1 MELRQAVDWGRLFLS
16 SKDEISASNQA
27 GLPFNVCLISK
38 ELGRGCFA
46 NQTIL
51 VNTVILFT
59 RPLASVLR
67 DEFVRDHCSFCF
79 CPVGLNT
86 CCGVCDSC
94 NFCSSCASR
103 GAFEWHVLECGWMM
117 KSPESTRQIGGVFP
131 TEFLRF
137 SFRYLATLDSPCSFQ
152 GFDAAHL
159 KHVCSNLQCI
169 SDERSRAFALYAA
182 IVSGITGHSRKE
194 LYALYARRTFNAHA
208 IPGGK
213 GWILSP
219 IASFFNHSCRPN
231 TVVTVNQTGCLIART
246 THDLAFGDELVIS
259 YVDHTAPYTQRQE
272 QLQSKFCFDCRCG
285 KCLAEQQTVAV

>member
-152 GFDAAHL
+152 VAFSHKCVYLANKNLNIMNTKKPYLCSSIRGLMPHTSNMFVRIFNAYPMNEVEHL
-159 KHVCSNLQCI
+159 HSMLQLCLASQGIRFSEKGVICTVCSANIQCARHTRRQRMDSFSNRIILQPLLQTQHCGDCQ
-169 SDERSRAFALYAA
+169 SNWVLDRSHN
-182 IVSGITGHSRKE
+182 T
-194 LYALYARRTFNAHA
+194 
-208 IPGGK
+208 
-213 GWILSP
+213 
-219 IASFFNHSCRPN
+219 RP
-231 TVVTVNQTGCLIART
+231 
-246 THDLAFGDELVIS
+246 
-259 YVDHTAPYTQRQE
+259 
-272 QLQSKFCFDCRCG
+272 CFWG
-285 KCLAEQQTVAV
+285 